1 MTIDDELFVELFKP
15 QRLAKIVGT
24 LKAKV
29 QFEEPTYYFGHYEDS
44 ERAFSP
50 PKSELVKMTPD
61 ITVTF
66 SRKKN
71 IRVAI
76 ELENDIKWDF
86 GESLRQL
93 KKYKAKFRDTRVIIP
108 EEYKRFAPIYK
119 NEGFR
124 VYLWKAK
131 RKWQCL
137 KCGTITEK
145 EGPIQPQC
153 KNEDCKNKNR
163 NEFRLVG
170 LQDTEILEA

>member
-1 MTIDDELFVELFKP
+1 M
-15 QRLAKIVGT
+15 GT
-24 LKAKV
+24 LKTKV
-29 QFEEPTYYFGHYEDS
+29 QFEESTYYYHQYRESGI
-44 ERAFSP
+44 FSP
-50 PKSELVKMTPD
+50 PKSELVKITPD
-61 ITVTF
+61 LTVTF
-66 SRKKN
+66 PRKKN
-71 IRVAI
+71 IKVAI

-93 KKYKAKFRDTRVIIP
+93 KKYKVKFPDTRVIIP
-108 EEYKRFAPIYK
+108 EEYKRFASIYK